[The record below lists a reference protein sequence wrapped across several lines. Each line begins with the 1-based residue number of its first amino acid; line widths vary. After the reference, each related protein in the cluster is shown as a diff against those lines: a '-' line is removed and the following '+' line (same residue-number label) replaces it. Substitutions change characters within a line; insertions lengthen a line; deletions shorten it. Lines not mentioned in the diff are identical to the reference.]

1 MMSPLSFST
10 AEFGLWGKICCYLS
24 LLSIS
29 AGFSCSAEI
38 KMKIRQKNQAGEYRC
53 LIWYTFFCFT
63 CVILFWSTRYE
74 NKNGAILRLLLNK
87 NSLPENRRSCFPER
101 SLFISPYSFLIGKV
115 QLLFSTIVAFIFA
128 VMECQFLIGKV
139 QQEKNVRRF
148 IRRVDAVSYT
158 HLDVY
163 KRQDLG
169 WHIIPESSSN
179 PETYC
184 SPWKIL
190 QV

>member
-38 KMKIRQKNQAGEYRC
+38 KMKIRQKNQVDEYRC
-53 LIWYTFFCFT
+53 LMWYTFFCFI

-139 QQEKNVRRF
+139 QRSKRKKEKSSKSYVCQF
-148 IRRVDAVSYT
+148 LIGKVQHSMVD
-158 HLDVY
+158 
-163 KRQDLG
+163 KRQRKSPDVS
-169 WHIIPESSSN
+169 IPHR
-179 PETYC
+179 
-184 SPWKIL
+184 
-190 QV
+190 